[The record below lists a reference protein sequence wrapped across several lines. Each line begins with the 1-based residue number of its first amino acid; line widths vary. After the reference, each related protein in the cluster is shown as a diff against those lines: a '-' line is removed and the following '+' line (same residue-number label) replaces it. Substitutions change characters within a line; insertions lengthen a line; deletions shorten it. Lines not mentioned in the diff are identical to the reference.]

1 MHTREWVYPRGDGRE
16 RIRGGREE
24 SSRETRRKGGRLA
37 AVISENVS

>member
-1 MHTREWVYPRGDGRE
+1 MEGRK
-16 RIRGGREE
+16 GGE